1 MKRFF
6 SVIHI
11 LTWAGAGFLI
21 FLLFFHSRI
30 SLPVLLQL
38 AGRLHPVGLH
48 FPLVLLLL
56 VMVCDVLPAA
66 AKPPEIFL
74 QGLRSIAMFSAVLT
88 AILGMLLYIEQS
100 VEGDAVQYHKWLGV
114 ILALLS
120 CAYCG
125 AHAYLQT
132 RIPLFRILSAALL
145 GLIVITAHFGATIT
159 HGENFL
165 TGPLQKNEIAIID
178 TNKLTAWEAVYPILK
193 TRCGDCHIGS
203 VQKGGLSMN
212 DSAAIMK
219 GGKEGKCIV
228 AGDSSNS
235 QLIHRLLLP
244 LSDKKHMPEAD
255 KPQPTPAEIKLLV
268 GWIKAGAPFSQLVIH
283 RPESDLFRQMAMA
296 SSKGNMVA
304 TARIYPFAAADAGE
318 VKKLTDNYRVIQ
330 SLAKDIPALSVSF
343 FGKANYNSQRLT
355 ELQPLQEQ
363 IVSLQLAKMPVTN
376 NDLGWIGK
384 LPHLEKLNLNYTQVT
399 DEGLSQLTSLTALE
413 SLSLT
418 GTGVTA
424 KGIAGYLQ
432 QRHVKEL
439 FLWDTPIPTQEIANL
454 QKQFS
459 KTVIEAGFRG
469 GDTTVLALNDPII
482 QTAEG
487 FFAGAQNLQIKHVIK
502 GAALHYTLDGKE
514 PDSASAVYTQPI
526 SISRTTSLEVKAYKK
541 GWLPSKVVRKNFIR
555 AGFSFVS
562 ATFLLPAD
570 QKYRENAENVLKD
583 FDAGDPTDFS
593 TKWLG
598 FQKNDALVVL
608 DAGEERLLKELQ
620 INALINVG
628 AHIFPPV
635 FIKVWG
641 SIDGKN
647 WSLLQTVNPAKATP
661 TSPSGAL
668 LIPITFSA
676 TNVRYVKMQAHPLP
690 VLPTWHPG
698 KDLPAWFFVSEVV
711 GN

>member
-1 MKRFF
+1 
-6 SVIHI
+6 
-11 LTWAGAGFLI
+11 
-21 FLLFFHSRI
+21 
-30 SLPVLLQL
+30 
-38 AGRLHPVGLH
+38 
-48 FPLVLLLL
+48 
-56 VMVCDVLPAA
+56 MVCDILPAA

-74 QGLRSIAMFSAVLT
+74 QGLRSITMFSAVIT

-100 VEGDAVQYHKWLGV
+100 VAGEAVQYHKWLGV
-114 ILALLS
+114 ELALLS

-125 AHAYLQT
+125 AHAYLQA
-132 RIPLFRILSAALL
+132 RIPLFRVSAVALL
-145 GLIVITAHFGATIT
+145 VLIVITAHFGATIT

-165 TGPLQKNEIAIID
+165 TGPLQKIEPAIID
-178 TNKLTAWEAVYPILK
+178 TNQLTAWEAVYPILK

-212 DSAAIMK
+212 DSAAIIK

-228 AGDSSNS
+228 AGDSNNS

-255 KPQPTPAEIKLLV
+255 KPQPTPAEINILIS
-268 GWIKAGAPFSQLVIH
+268 WIKSGAPFSQLVIN
-283 RPESDLFRQMAMA
+283 RPENDQFRQLAMA
-296 SSKGNMVA
+296 SNKANLQSS
-304 TARIYPFAAADAGE
+304 TRTYSFAAADAGE
-318 VKKLTDNYRVIQ
+318 IKKLTDNYRVIQ

-343 FGKANYNSQRLT
+343 FGKANFSSQRLI

-363 IVSLQLAKMPVTN
+363 IVSLQLAKVPVTN
-376 NDLGWIGK
+376 NDLAWIGK

-418 GTGVTA
+418 GTSVTA
-424 KGIAGYLQ
+424 KGIAEFLQ
-432 QRHVKEL
+432 KRNVKEL

-482 QTAEG
+482 QTTEG
-487 FFAGAQNLQIKHVIK
+487 FFTGAQYLQIRHVIK
-502 GAALHYTLDGKE
+502 GADLHYTLDGKE
-514 PDSASAVYTQPI
+514 PDSASSLYTQPI
-526 SISRTTSLEVKAYKK
+526 AINATTSLQVKAYKK
-541 GWLPSKVVRKNFIR
+541 EWLPSKVVRKNFIR
-555 AGFSFVS
+555 TGFSFVG

-608 DAGEERLLKELQ
+608 DAGEERMLQELQ

-641 SIDGKN
+641 SKDGKN
-647 WSLLQTVNPAKATP
+647 WTLLQTVNPSKAMP
-661 TSPSGAL
+661 TTPSGAQ
-668 LIPITFSA
+668 LIPITFQA
-676 TNVRYVKMQAHPLP
+676 TKVRYVKMQAHPVP
-690 VLPTWHPG
+690 VLPNWHPG
-698 KDLPAWFFVSEVV
+698 KGLPAWFFVSEVV

>member
-1 MKRFF
+1 
-6 SVIHI
+6 
-11 LTWAGAGFLI
+11 
-21 FLLFFHSRI
+21 
-30 SLPVLLQL
+30 
-38 AGRLHPVGLH
+38 
-48 FPLVLLLL
+48 
-56 VMVCDVLPAA
+56 
-66 AKPPEIFL
+66 
-74 QGLRSIAMFSAVLT
+74 
-88 AILGMLLYIEQS
+88 
-100 VEGDAVQYHKWLGV
+100 
-114 ILALLS
+114 
-120 CAYCG
+120 
-125 AHAYLQT
+125 
-132 RIPLFRILSAALL
+132 
-145 GLIVITAHFGATIT
+145 
-159 HGENFL
+159 
-165 TGPLQKNEIAIID
+165 
-178 TNKLTAWEAVYPILK
+178 
-193 TRCGDCHIGS
+193 
-203 VQKGGLSMN
+203 
-212 DSAAIMK
+212 
-219 GGKEGKCIV
+219 
-228 AGDSSNS
+228 
-235 QLIHRLLLP
+235 LLLP

-318 VKKLTDNYRVIQ
+318 VKKLSDNYRVIQ

-376 NDLGWIGK
+376 NDLAWIGK

-424 KGIAGYLQ
+424 KGITGFLQ
-432 QRHVKEL
+432 KRHVKEL

-482 QTAEG
+482 QTTEG
-487 FFAGAQNLQIKHVIK
+487 FFTGTQSLQVKHVIK

-514 PDSASAVYTQPI
+514 PDSASAVYTQPV
-526 SISRTTSLEVKAYKK
+526 SINATTSLQVKAYKK

-555 AGFSFVS
+555 AGFPFMSVS
-562 ATFLLPAD
+562 FLLPAD

-698 KDLPAWFFVSEVV
+698 KGLPAWFFVSEVV

>member
-21 FLLFFHSRI
+21 FLLFFHGRI
-30 SLPVLLQL
+30 SLPLLLQL

-56 VMVCDVLPAA
+56 VMVCDLLPAA

-74 QGLRSIAMFSAVLT
+74 QGLRSITMFSAMVT

-100 VEGDAVQYHKWLGV
+100 VAGDAVQYHKWLGV
-114 ILALLS
+114 ALALLS

-125 AHAYLQT
+125 AHAYLQE
-132 RIPLFRILSAALL
+132 RIPLFRVSAAALL
-145 GLIVITAHFGATIT
+145 ILIIITAHFGATIT

-219 GGKEGKCIV
+219 GGKEGNCIV
-228 AGDSSNS
+228 PGDSLHS
-235 QLIHRLLLP
+235 QMVHRLLLP

-255 KPQPTPAEIKLLV
+255 KPQPTLAEISLLIS
-268 GWIKAGAPFSQLVIH
+268 WIKAGAPFSKLLIQL
-283 RPESDLFRQMAMA
+283 PENNPFRQAAMA
-296 SSKGNMVA
+296 NSRVNTLSASRNY
-304 TARIYPFAAADAGE
+304 TFAAADAGDI
-318 VKKLTDNYRVIQ
+318 KKLSDNYRVIQ

-343 FGKANYNSQRLT
+343 FGKANFSSQRLT

-376 NDLGWIGK
+376 TDLAGIGK

-399 DEGLSQLTSLTALE
+399 DEGLSQLASLTALE

-424 KGIAGYLQ
+424 KGIAGFLQ
-432 QRHVKEL
+432 QRNVKEL

-459 KTVIEAGFRG
+459 KTVIEAGHG
-469 GDTTVLALNDPII
+469 
-482 QTAEG
+482 
-487 FFAGAQNLQIKHVIK
+487 
-502 GAALHYTLDGKE
+502 
-514 PDSASAVYTQPI
+514 
-526 SISRTTSLEVKAYKK
+526 
-541 GWLPSKVVRKNFIR
+541 
-555 AGFSFVS
+555 
-562 ATFLLPAD
+562 
-570 QKYRENAENVLKD
+570 
-583 FDAGDPTDFS
+583 
-593 TKWLG
+593 
-598 FQKNDALVVL
+598 
-608 DAGEERLLKELQ
+608 
-620 INALINVG
+620 IN
-628 AHIFPPV
+628 PPV
-635 FIKVWG
+635 RPNI
-641 SIDGKN
+641 I
-647 WSLLQTVNPAKATP
+647 
-661 TSPSGAL
+661 
-668 LIPITFSA
+668 I
-676 TNVRYVKMQAHPLP
+676 
-690 VLPTWHPG
+690 
-698 KDLPAWFFVSEVV
+698 
-711 GN
+711 